1 MSASGGDPFVGRVF
15 KDAYRIESKLGEGG
29 FGAVYAATQLAVDR
43 PVAVK
48 VLRPDRLAHD
58 EALRTMLTS
67 RFQREAVAT
76 SRLMHPNTV
85 RLIDFGQSADGVL
98 FLVLELL
105 KGFDL
110 ADIITR
116 DAPMDP
122 ARVARIG
129 QQISQSLSEAHGL
142 GIIHRDLKPSN
153 VFLQDFHGVRDFV
166 KVMDFGIARVVAADS
181 AQVQLTRTGTVQGTP
196 RYMAPEQAM
205 AMPTGP
211 SADLYALGCILYEM
225 LTGGP
230 VFDAD
235 TLLAISLAH
244 VQTPPPHLVLPGA
257 PAALTEA
264 WDAVI
269 QLLLRK
275 NPATRP
281 QTGTEV
287 VALLRDLEAASSV
300 AQIVRPPDAFAATDI
315 APATPS
321 DAAWPSTP
329 AIAPPSLAIQ
339 KAPTAASAV
348 GLETFGDGRTAITVS
363 PRRSRV
369 PLFIAG
375 AALLVAGASGWFV
388 FTHDPT
394 IPETT
399 RDSLTTSAATAVSA
413 APDRAGTP
421 ADSSAPTL
429 DPNPAAGPGALA
441 AAGAAPGGAP
451 PDHATAPAAE
461 PATAP
466 AVAVAPDPVAA
477 PDPAVAPDP
486 VAAEP
491 APEPEP
497 APAAEPAPATLA
509 VTSRPPGATVYRGAS
524 PEAPALCVTPC
535 DDIQIAPGTAAETLI
550 LRLNGHRDTS
560 IRARLDPGTTF
571 RAAAIL
577 KALPPAAPTRS
588 HGTRRPSTA
597 APARVTA
604 SPPSAAP
611 GSATSTTAPPASR
624 ANTPTATSSPAE
636 PSSGSTAPRSK
647 LPRLRE
653 AKPTE
658 PTRKLPGLRTDDAE

>member
-29 FGAVYAATQLAVDR
+29 FGAVYAATQLVVDR

-58 EALRTMLTS
+58 EALRAMLTS

-85 RLIDFGQSADGVL
+85 RLIDFGQSDDGVL

-105 KGFDL
+105 QGADL
-110 ADIITR
+110 ADIIAR

-129 QQISQSLSEAHGL
+129 QQIGQSLSEAHGL

-211 SADLYALGCILYEM
+211 GSDLYALGCILYEM

-230 VFDAD
+230 VFDAE

-244 VQTPPPHLVLPGA
+244 VQTPPPHVALPGA

-275 NPATRP
+275 DPATRP
-281 QTGTEV
+281 QTGAEV

-300 AQIVRPPDAFAATDI
+300 AQIVRPPDAFAPTGI

-329 AIAPPSLAIQ
+329 AFAAPSLAAQ
-339 KAPTAASAV
+339 KAPTASAV
-348 GLETFGDGRTAITVS
+348 GLQTFGDGRTAIAVP
-363 PRRSRV
+363 PRRSRA
-369 PLFIAG
+369 PLIAAG
-375 AALLVAGASGWFV
+375 AALLAAAVVGWFV
-388 FTHDPT
+388 FTHDPGAPQT
-394 IPETT
+394 PSE
-399 RDSLTTSAATAVSA
+399 SLTASAVVAT
-413 APDRAGTP
+413 
-421 ADSSAPTL
+421 
-429 DPNPAAGPGALA
+429 
-441 AAGAAPGGAP
+441 AGAA
-451 PDHATAPAAE
+451 APAPSVGAN
-461 PATAP
+461 PAIDP
-466 AVAVAPDPVAA
+466 APVAA
-477 PDPAVAPDP
+477 PPAPLVPAAPGAAAAPGATADAVAALEAPAP
-486 VAAEP
+486 VAP
-491 APEPEP
+491 A
-497 APAAEPAPATLA
+497 PAPATLA
-509 VTSRPPGATVYRGAS
+509 VTSQPSGATVYRGES
-524 PEAPALCVTPC
+524 PDAPALCVTPC
-535 DDIQIAPGTAAETLI
+535 DDIQVEAGAATEPLV
-550 LRLNGHRDTS
+550 LRLEGHRDIS
-560 IRARLDPGTTF
+560 INARLDPGTTF

-577 KALPPAAPTRS
+577 EALPPASSPRSRDSRRPATTAPAAAASPASSAPT
-588 HGTRRPSTA
+588 GGA
-597 APARVTA
+597 N
-604 SPPSAAP
+604 SP
-611 GSATSTTAPPASR
+611 TAPPAGS
-624 ANTPTATSSPAE
+624 ATTPSAASPPAATGTGTATDTA
-636 PSSGSTAPRSK
+636 APRPK

-653 AKPTE
+653 AKPAE
-658 PTRKLPGLRTDDAE
+658 PARKLPGLRTDDAE